1 MRLSGCPKNV
11 KHFLLDSASGLISLT
26 ELYHLPFFGGEK
38 RAIFGIYSPG
48 LD

>member
-1 MRLSGCPKNV
+1 LTFEEMPVTKDIIATLNMIRWN
-11 KHFLLDSASGLISLT
+11 LT